1 VNSTTIDS
9 TSSSSDHIASLRK
22 SPWNLVLVFGCKAL
36 RGKRWLFEGETE
48 FGRANLQLRPE
59 LLEDS
64 KLSRQHSRIGLS
76 NGKPFI
82 EDLGSRN
89 GTFVNGDRISG
100 RVDLKR
106 LDTVLIGR
114 NLFMVDDADP
124 LPSAWAPKHLLG
136 HSAAMYR
143 IFRAAKASFESRSPV
158 LLCGESGTGKAL
170 FAEELHDA
178 SGAKG
183 PLLKMSLGSLGDA
196 EAHSVL
202 CGNAT
207 TPGLFAKAEGG
218 TVVLERLESATSMV
232 AQLLLDLI
240 VAREFRA
247 VGSSTPQPLAC
258 RMIVTLGAEPREA
271 ITRHQ
276 VPAGL
281 VAQFEPWIL
290 VLPPLR
296 ERPEDIPLIAEE
308 FIEKL
313 DPSAKMT
320 EGFVRQLL
328 TREWAGNIDQLMR
341 MLERAYLEMPSRE
354 EEEPLLSELGDEP
367 LSSVAR
373 IALANGAVEVAR
385 DGAWFK
391 IGHEPRIE
399 LDHRRSLKAMLG
411 ALIQKKEE
419 SSGRG
424 GMSWEDL
431 FRVGWPGERV
441 QARAGAS
448 RVYVAVSTLRK
459 MGLGDAI
466 QRSPRGYSLT
476 GEINVI
482 ASAEGD
488 LPAD

>member
-1 VNSTTIDS
+1 M
-9 TSSSSDHIASLRK
+9 
-22 SPWNLVLVFGCKAL
+22 VLVFGCKEL
-36 RGKRWLFEGETE
+36 RGKRWIFEAETE
-48 FGRANLQLRPE
+48 FGRANTQLRAE

-64 KLSRQHSRIGLS
+64 KLSRRHSRIGIA

-89 GTFVNGDRISG
+89 GTFVNGERIAG
-100 RVDLKR
+100 RVELKR

-114 NLFMVDDADP
+114 NLFMVDDVDP
-124 LPSAWAPKHLLG
+124 LPPGWAPKHLLG
-136 HSAAMYR
+136 HSAAMNR
-143 IFRAAKASFESRSPV
+143 IFRAAKASLESRAPV

-178 SGAKG
+178 SAATGELIKI
-183 PLLKMSLGSLGDA
+183 SLGSLADS
-196 EAHSVL
+196 EAQSVL
-202 CGNAT
+202 CGDSRSQGA
-207 TPGLFAKAEGG
+207 FAKAHGG
-218 TVVLERLESATSMV
+218 TLVLERVEAATPAVM
-232 AQLLLDLI
+232 QLVLDVL

-247 VGSSTPQPLAC
+247 VGSSSSEPLGC
-258 RMIVTLGAEPREA
+258 RLVVTLGADRIDA
-271 ITRHQ
+271 ITRKL
-276 VPAGL
+276 VPPAL
-281 VAQFEPWIL
+281 ISHFEPWIF
-290 VLPPLR
+290 VLPALR
-296 ERPEDIPLIAEE
+296 ERPEDIALIAEE

-328 TREWAGNIDQLMR
+328 TREWPGNIDQLLR
-341 MLERAYLEMPSRE
+341 ILERAYLETPSRE
-354 EEEPLLSELGDEP
+354 DDDPLLSELDDEP

-373 IALANGAVEVAR
+373 IALAHGAIEVAR
-385 DGAWFK
+385 DGGWFR
-391 IGHEPRIE
+391 IGSEPRVE

-411 ALIQKKEE
+411 ALIAKKEE
-419 SSGRG
+419 SSGRA

-459 MGLGDAI
+459 MGWGDAI

-476 GEINVI
+476 GEITVI
-482 ASAEGD
+482 AQSASD
-488 LPAD
+488 APPA